1 MSRKDDHLAHQ
12 RAAITRLRDERD
24 AARKETET
32 VRQRIENL
40 ALEHQPEMLLTYGA
54 SSLPVVREDRG
65 PGQLDSVFERDLVDM
80 RCRAKTCPFAW
91 PCPTYLWATNSLP
104 FVVKIEPKT
113 KP

>member
-1 MSRKDDHLAHQ
+1 MNRKDEHLAAQ
-12 RAAITRLRDERD
+12 RSSIARLREERD
-24 AARKETET
+24 TARKEAES

-54 SSLPVVREDRG
+54 SSLPVVREDHG
-65 PGQLDSVFERDLVDM
+65 PGQLDSVFQRDLVEM
-80 RCRAKTCPFAW
+80 RCRSKTCPFAW

-104 FVVKIEPKT
+104 FVVKIERKT